1 MCPTL
6 NFTSLVYV
14 FVFIFLWRV
23 LILGQLRGFMWQGR
37 ESLRSARIRAM
48 PAHSSRTS
56 DGLKGTV
63 IIRTRVGEAE
73 IARKKSFFSG
83 AALKYFQKTIPLIP
97 KQNKVIN
104 GLAIG
109 SNVFFFLLRICLR
122 VLTHRDTSSVTWWG
136 LKIVLIRWENRWAE
150 VWPESPAKLPACLLK
165 HHWTQPTHDGCAL
178 APQPW
183 RSCLGKWQS
192 WKGVRDQRWDRWFL
206 NTKSVDILKPSPAQN
221 WSVVTSNVACRIPG
235 KKKQCSLLMLV
246 KQTLI
251 QDEFT
256 AAQKFYFP
264 SNQKLACA
272 LQHVATLS
280 AFIAT
285 CGAFL
290 PPSVQ

>member
-23 LILGQLRGFMWQGR
+23 LILGQLWGFMWQGR

-63 IIRTRVGEAE
+63 IIRTRVGEAT

-109 SNVFFFLLRICLR
+109 SMFFFLF
-122 VLTHRDTSSVTWWG
+122 TH
-136 LKIVLIRWENRWAE
+136 
-150 VWPESPAKLPACLLK
+150 
-165 HHWTQPTHDGCAL
+165 
-178 APQPW
+178 
-183 RSCLGKWQS
+183 
-192 WKGVRDQRWDRWFL
+192 
-206 NTKSVDILKPSPAQN
+206 
-221 WSVVTSNVACRIPG
+221 
-235 KKKQCSLLMLV
+235 M
-246 KQTLI
+246 
-251 QDEFT
+251 
-256 AAQKFYFP
+256 
-264 SNQKLACA
+264 LACSYA
-272 LQHVATLS
+272 PGY
-280 AFIAT
+280 FISHMMRFKNCPHQMRKQMGRGLARISRK
-285 CGAFL
+285 A
-290 PPSVQ
+290 PRMPA